1 MLYKLLVRSIQPCS
15 MQYNTACPLQICFRD
30 LPRGG
35 EGRRA
40 KLRKC
45 AQVRNKAQ
53 GEPLPKRDIVD
64 TSFHASCAEGQ
75 GTATG
80 TNLPTTWE
88 KGTEQ
93 KQGAYRV
100 RYQLG
105 LHCTRATMD
114 GDTKGTKWVLV

>member
-1 MLYKLLVRSIQPCS
+1 M
-15 MQYNTACPLQICFRD
+15 
-30 LPRGG
+30 
-35 EGRRA
+35 
-40 KLRKC
+40 RKC
-45 AQVRNKAQ
+45 AQARNFAQ
-53 GEPLPKRDIVD
+53 GERLPKRDIVD

-75 GTATG
+75 GTATR

-105 LHCTRATMD
+105 LHCAGLLWMGIPKALSGYWSKTCMSPRFSRF
-114 GDTKGTKWVLV
+114 